1 MESKPGPRL
10 ALLAG
15 TRTLTERPAGTRFTP
30 SALEPQRLGRR
41 ERVDRDPGRHDLSP
55 VGRAQRP
62 LGVLETVTG
71 DRAHDPRTRRH
82 DTRRVARKQPGD
94 GGGRT
99 GLDEDTLL
107 RRQVAVRLEDL
118 LVGDRVDAASGLVP
132 RGDGL
137 LPRRGV
143 ADADG

>member
-41 ERVDRDPGRHDLSP
+41 ERVDGDPGRHDVSP

-62 LGVLETVTG
+62 LGVLEAVTG
-71 DRAHDPRTRRH
+71 DGAHDGRTGRH
-82 DTRRVARKQPGD
+82 EARRVAREQPGD
-94 GGGRT
+94 GGGRA
-99 GLDEDTLL
+99 GLEEDPLL
-107 RRQVAVRLEDL
+107 
-118 LVGDRVDAASGLVP
+118 
-132 RGDGL
+132 
-137 LPRRGV
+137 
-143 ADADG
+143 